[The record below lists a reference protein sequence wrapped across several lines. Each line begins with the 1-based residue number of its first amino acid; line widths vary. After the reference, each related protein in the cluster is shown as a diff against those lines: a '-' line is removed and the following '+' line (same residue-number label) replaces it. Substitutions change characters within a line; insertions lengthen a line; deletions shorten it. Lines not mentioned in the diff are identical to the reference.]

1 MFGVA
6 KFFRSRASAPDDSV
20 APTVNRFAGHSGRV
34 PVVDQRVAVSLV
46 YVSALFMS
54 IMDTTIVNVALP
66 TIGRE
71 FHTAPS
77 SVGVVVIAYLVSLA
91 VFTPA
96 SGWTGD
102 RFGGKRTLLTA
113 IAVFTVGSALCGIA
127 GSMTQLVVFRVL
139 QGAGGGM
146 LVPIGM
152 AMLYRTFPPAERVRL
167 ASILMIPTAIAPAIG
182 PVLGGLLVTDL
193 SWRWVFY
200 VNLPIGVVALVFGS
214 LFVVEHREK
223 QPGRFDLPGFCLAGI
238 GLGAL
243 MYGLSEGSTKGWTTP
258 LIEGLIVAG
267 VGLLIAMTFVEL
279 RTANPMVD
287 LRLLRDRLFR
297 ASNQIIGVTMLA
309 FFGILYVV
317 PLYYQDGRGLSP
329 LASGLSTFPEAIGLM
344 IAAQVVSRRLYP
356 RFGPRRLM
364 CAGLVGIAVFAGLM
378 SLSGATTS
386 LWYMRVLMFGAGY
399 SIAHVA
405 VSLQAAA
412 FATISPEST
421 GRASMLFN
429 ANRQL
434 GGAIGVAV
442 LGTVIATVGALHE
455 VDGRSEA
462 DLTAYHAAF
471 LTASAIALAGAVLVL
486 FVIHDADA
494 DATRPRRPPASNRL
508 LKLKARTATPD
519 DRAGGM
525 PAEVG
530 TEQQAGN

>member
-1 MFGVA
+1 V
-6 KFFRSRASAPDDSV
+6 SLSSARGAIP
-20 APTVNRFAGHSGRV
+20 AL
-34 PVVDQRVAVSLV
+34 DQRVAVSIV

-54 IMDTTIVNVALP
+54 IMDATIVNVALP

-96 SGWTGD
+96 SGWAGD

-113 IAVFTVGSALCGIA
+113 IAVFTIASALCGLA
-127 GSMTQLVVFRVL
+127 GSLSQLVVFRVL

-152 AMLYRTFPPAERVRL
+152 AMLYRTFPPSERVRL

-200 VNLPIGVVALVFGS
+200 VNIPIGIVALVFGS
-214 LFVVEHREK
+214 LFVIEQREK
-223 QPGRFDLPGFCLAGI
+223 HPGRFDLPGFCLAGI
-238 GLGAL
+238 GLGVL
-243 MYGLSEGSTKGWTTP
+243 MYGLTEGSSKGWTSP
-258 LIEGLIVAG
+258 LIEGLILAG
-267 VGLLIAMTFVEL
+267 AALLTAMTIVEL
-279 RTANPMVD
+279 RTKNPMVD
-287 LRLLRDRLFR
+287 LRLLKDRLFR

-317 PLYYQDGRGLSP
+317 PLYFQDGRGLSP

-364 CAGLVGIAVFAGLM
+364 CAGMVGIALCAGLM
-378 SLSGATTS
+378 SLSGANTS

-412 FATISPEST
+412 FATISPAST

-429 ANRQL
+429 VNRQL
-434 GGAIGVAV
+434 GGAIGVAI
-442 LGTVIATVGALHE
+442 LGTVIAAVGPLHQ
-455 VDGRSEA
+455 VDGHTEA
-462 DLTAYHAAF
+462 NLTAYHAAF
-471 LTASAIALAGAVLVL
+471 LTASVIALLGAVLVVL
-486 FVIHDADA
+486 VIHDSDA
-494 DATRPRRPPASNRL
+494 DSTRPHRPASPNRL
-508 LKLKARTATPD
+508 PRPKSPTATLD
-519 DRAGGM
+519 DMPGVT
-525 PAEVG
+525 PAEVPA
-530 TEQQAGN
+530 EQQAGT